1 MTFFRRYN
9 ELTSITKS
17 LCQLV
22 GRIRAEQPAL
32 IADVAG
38 DWFFCALW
46 QGDWAGA
53 AEALAGLGDNPAL
66 LDSSIILNRQFGEG
80 LLARA
85 MHNDAKAAEAFAA
98 ARGAQEQVVKT
109 RKDYGPALCVLGLI
123 DAALGRKELALEEG
137 KRAMELMP
145 VEKDSLN
152 GQSVQ
157 IYFAITAAWA
167 GEKDLAFEYLALAG
181 STPGAAIIAS
191 YGELKLNPL
200 WEPLRGDP
208 RFEKIV
214 AAKAPK

>member
-1 MTFFRRYN
+1 MA
-9 ELTSITKS
+9 
-17 LCQLV
+17 
-22 GRIRAEQPAL
+22 RIRAEQPAS

-53 AEALAGLGDNPAL
+53 AEALGGLGDNPVLA
-66 LDSSIILNRQFGEG
+66 DNSIILSRQFGEG

-98 ARGAQEQVVKT
+98 ARGEQEQVVEK
-109 RKDYGPALCVLGLI
+109 RKDYGPPLCVLGLI
-123 DAALGRKELALEEG
+123 DAALGKKGLALEEG

-167 GEKDLAFEYLALAG
+167 GEKDLALQYLGLAG
-181 STPGAAIIAS
+181 STPGAQNMGS

-208 RFEKIV
+208 RFEQYV
-214 AAKAPK
+214 AAKAPR